1 MDAYSFLNRLK
12 NDITE
17 NGETVNAGYISGG
30 IFSLDGAHLTAKGNA
45 FTANEYIKAINA
57 YYKSSIPLLDTKL
70 YKGVVQE

>member
-1 MDAYSFLNRLK
+1 MDAFSFLNKLK

-17 NGETVNAGYISGG
+17 NGETVNATYISGG

-57 YYKSSIPLLDTKL
+57 FYKTNLALLNTKL
-70 YKGVVQE
+70 YNGVVAE